1 MQLLD
6 IVEVIYLIMSFTRV
20 LVGLVQTIYKEN
32 NMNKKWFNFK
42 FVSSF
47 LLLIITTIWSII
59 YDTSV
64 NSDLWFCI
72 WALCLVRFVDV
83 LDEI

>member
-1 MQLLD
+1 
-6 IVEVIYLIMSFTRV
+6 MSFTRV
-20 LVGLVQTIYKEN
+20 LVGLVQIIYKEN

-47 LLLIITTIWSII
+47 LLLIITTIWTML
-59 YDTSV
+59 YETSV
-64 NSDLWFCI
+64 DYDLWFCI

>member
-1 MQLLD
+1 M
-6 IVEVIYLIMSFTRV
+6 IKSSTRV

-47 LLLIITTIWSII
+47 LLLIITTIWTML
-59 YDTSV
+59 YETSV
-64 NSDLWFCI
+64 DYDLWFCI

>member
-1 MQLLD
+1 
-6 IVEVIYLIMSFTRV
+6 
-20 LVGLVQTIYKEN
+20 
-32 NMNKKWFNFK
+32 MNKKWFNFK

>member
-1 MQLLD
+1 
-6 IVEVIYLIMSFTRV
+6 MSFTRV

-47 LLLIITTIWSII
+47 LLLIITTIWTML
-59 YDTSV
+59 YETSV
-64 NSDLWFCI
+64 NYDLWFCI
-72 WALCLVRFVDV
+72 WALCLVRFVDTI
-83 LDEI
+83 DEISLD

>member
-1 MQLLD
+1 MVD
-6 IVEVIYLIMSFTRV
+6 PNKHGEFN
-20 LVGLVQTIYKEN
+20 KEN
-32 NMNKKWFNFK
+32 KMSKWFNFK

-47 LLLIITTIWSII
+47 LLLIITTIWTML
-59 YDTSV
+59 YETSV
-64 NSDLWFCI
+64 DYDLWFCI

>member
-1 MQLLD
+1 
-6 IVEVIYLIMSFTRV
+6 MSFTRV

-47 LLLIITTIWSII
+47 LLLIITTIWTML
-59 YDTSV
+59 YETSV
-64 NSDLWFCI
+64 DYDLWFCI